1 MMFLFAYIASRTG
14 SSHNEWPLR
23 LIYATEGAFI
33 VLSILCIFLAAR
45 LRHKGTRPWRGV
57 TAFVGGVSVSFGLI
71 MPFELAPM
79 FFGVHGEWMMATM
92 LLILLY
98 PFAAALFISL
108 FWKFMNRTPE
118 SASR

>member
-1 MMFLFAYIASRTG
+1 MMFLFAYIGSRTG
-14 SSHNEWPLR
+14 SSHNEWPLS
-23 LIYATEGAFI
+23 LIYATEGALI
-33 VLSILCIFLAAR
+33 VLSIFCIFVAVR
-45 LRHKGTRPWRGV
+45 LRRSGPTPWRGV
-57 TAFVGGVSVSFGLI
+57 IAFIGGVSVSFGLI

-79 FFGVHGEWMMATM
+79 FFGVGGEWMMATM

>member
-1 MMFLFAYIASRTG
+1 MMFLFAYIGSQTGAS
-14 SSHNEWPLR
+14 HDDWPLR

-33 VLSILCIFLAAR
+33 ALSILCIFLAAR
-45 LRHKGTRPWRGV
+45 LRRSGPTPWHPLI
-57 TAFVGGVSVSFGLI
+57 AIVGGVCVGFGLI

-79 FFGVHGEWMMATM
+79 FFGVRGEWMMATM
-92 LLILLY
+92 LLIMLY

-118 SASR
+118 SASS